1 MREAHGTPAAGEVPC
16 ISYLEGTLSYSAR
29 HKRLGQDRQ
38 AGKHSHA
45 DRRQRRISA
54 RKNRAETDPPEGPG
68 TPDRDDEDQT
78 GQVSLR

>member
-1 MREAHGTPAAGEVPC
+1 M
-16 ISYLEGTLSYSAR
+16 EGTLSYSAR

-45 DRRQRRISA
+45 DRRHWRISA
-54 RKNRAETDPPEGPG
+54 RKNRAESGPPEGPG